1 LIGGREIRLIEVDWS
16 VKLILL
22 TLRGLT
28 VKVSGFRVKFVD
40 VCE

>member
-1 LIGGREIRLIEVDWS
+1 M
-16 VKLILL
+16 KLILF

-40 VCE
+40 VVSDLMDVID